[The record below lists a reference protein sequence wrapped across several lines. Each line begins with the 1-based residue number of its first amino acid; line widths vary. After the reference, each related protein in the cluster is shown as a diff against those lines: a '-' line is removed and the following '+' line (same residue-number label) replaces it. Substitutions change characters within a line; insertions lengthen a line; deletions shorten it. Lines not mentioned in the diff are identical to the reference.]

1 MIRDPSSSHRNCRF
15 HRKRGNAVIQLT
27 LSMSLLLPLFL
38 GTWEFGYGFYL
49 YSQLSEAVR
58 SGARYA
64 SLRTYDS
71 ATSTPSATFTTAV
84 QNMVVYGDP
93 TGTNTTPV
101 VVGLTTNNV
110 TVGCTFTRGVPTA
123 VSVAISGFRLP
134 TYFGS
139 TTLYNAPYV
148 WFPYVGVFGPP

>member
-1 MIRDPSSSHRNCRF
+1 MLRDTSSFASRSHF
-15 HRKRGNAVIQLT
+15 KGKRGNALIQLT
-27 LSMSLLLPLFL
+27 LSMSLLLPLFI
-38 GTWEFGYGFYL
+38 GTWQFGYGFYL
-49 YSQLSEAVR
+49 YSQLSEALR

-71 ATSTPSATFTTAV
+71 ATSTPSDAFKAAV

-101 VVGLTTNNV
+101 VTGLTTDNV
-110 TVGCTFTRGVPTA
+110 SVGATFARGVPTA
-123 VSVAISGFRLP
+123 VSVTITGYKLP

-139 TTLYNAPYV
+139 KTLNNNPYV